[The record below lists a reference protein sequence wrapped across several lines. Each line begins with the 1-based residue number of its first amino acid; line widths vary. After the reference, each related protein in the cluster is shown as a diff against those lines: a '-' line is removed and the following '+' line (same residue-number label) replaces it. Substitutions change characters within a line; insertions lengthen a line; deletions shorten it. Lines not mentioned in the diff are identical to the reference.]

1 MLDELTTTSE
11 SWQQYQNM
19 KRLDSEKERTS
30 QVTVN
35 KLPSTTKEIQG
46 GGEDFIAGLEYYL
59 SC

>member
-11 SWQQYQNM
+11 SWQQYENM

-35 KLPSTTKEIQG
+35 KLPSTTKEIQS
-46 GGEDFIAGLEYYL
+46 GGEDLIAGLEYYL

>member
-1 MLDELTTTSE
+1 
-11 SWQQYQNM
+11 M

>member
-11 SWQQYQNM
+11 SWQQYENM

-46 GGEDFIAGLEYYL
+46 GGEDFIARLEYYL

>member
-1 MLDELTTTSE
+1 MLDELATTSE
-11 SWQQYQNM
+11 SWQQYENM